1 MTTMIIARY
10 RRDFARGFLDRLRI
24 KQTSLRGGEE
34 LTRMIRRSRLPMLRF
49 LVLLLALM
57 SLQPARAADAPM
69 FIGTYTRDGRSHGI
83 YSLRLNLAT
92 GALTTPMLAAE
103 AQNPTFLALHP
114 DKRHL
119 YACGELR
126 GTADKP
132 LGGVSAFAIDAAAGT
147 LAFLNQQP
155 TGDGATTHVA
165 VDATGRMAMAAN
177 YGAGY
182 VCALPIDTAGRLG
195 ERTAYVELTGPLG
208 PTQPGQDKPHAHSM
222 TVSPDNRFVFACALG
237 LDRVYGFRLDP
248 AKAALTP
255 TSPPFTATPAGVGPR
270 HSKFSVDGRFFYV
283 ANELGGSVCVF
294 AYDAG
299 RGALTLKQTISSL
312 PADYRGANTSAEIR
326 LSPDGRFVYASNRGP
341 DSLAVFARDPSA
353 GTLALVEIV
362 PCGGKHPRNFALS
375 PDGRWLVCANRDTDN
390 LIVFRVDPAT
400 GRLTPTAHA
409 ATIAQPVCV
418 LFVD

>member
-1 MTTMIIARY
+1 MA
-10 RRDFARGFLDRLRI
+10 
-24 KQTSLRGGEE
+24 
-34 LTRMIRRSRLPMLRF
+34 RF
-49 LVLLLALM
+49 LLLFFALM
-57 SLQPARAADAPM
+57 NLPPARAADALL
-69 FIGTYTRDGRSHGI
+69 FIGTYTRDGHSRGI
-83 YSLRLNLAT
+83 YSLRLDLAT
-92 GALTTPMLAAE
+92 GALTAPVLAAE

-126 GTADKP
+126 GTKDQP
-132 LGGVSAFAIDAAAGT
+132 LGGVSAFALDAAAGT

-155 TGDGATTHVA
+155 TGAGATTHVA

-182 VCALPIDTAGRLG
+182 VCALPIDAAGRLG
-195 ERTAYVELTGPLG
+195 ERSACVELTGPLG
-208 PTQPGQDKPHAHSM
+208 PNQPGQDKPHAHSM

-248 AKAALTP
+248 AKAALAP
-255 TSPPFTATPAGVGPR
+255 ISPPFTATPAGVGPR
-270 HSKFSVDGRFFYV
+270 HSKFSVDGRFFYTV
-283 ANELGGSVCVF
+283 NELGGSVCVF
-294 AYDAG
+294 AYDAA
-299 RGALTLKQTISSL
+299 RGALLLRQTISTL
-312 PADYRGANTSAEIR
+312 PAGFRGENTSAEIR

-341 DSLAVFARDPSA
+341 DSLAVFARDPAA

-362 PCGGKHPRNFALS
+362 PSGGKHPRNFALS
-375 PDGRWLVCANRDTDN
+375 ADGRWLVCANRDTDN
-390 LIVFRVDPAT
+390 LVVFRVDPTT
-400 GRLTPTAHA
+400 GRLTPTSNS